1 MKVAYKGYSAIIYN
15 KSQILVRMKTT
26 KDREVV
32 KVIHNNETNYMTV
45 FRDAIL
51 ILSCT
56 EKEKGIE
63 YGLLSM
69 QSAVMLGCERPAD
82 DHWVVLSNGNA
93 VYFERCLHSCFIPV
107 LSGVNLHFNVHQTHR
122 SSKKECYFGWVLRLL
137 GAFTE

>member
-1 MKVAYKGYSAIIYN
+1 MAYKGYSAIIYN
-15 KSQILVRMKTT
+15 KSQILVRMITT

-32 KVIHNNETNYMTV
+32 KVIHNN
-45 FRDAIL
+45 
-51 ILSCT
+51 
-56 EKEKGIE
+56 E

-107 LSGVNLHFNVHQTHR
+107 LSGVNLHFNVHYTHR
-122 SSKKECYFGWVLRLL
+122 SGKKECYFGWVLHLL
-137 GAFTE
+137 VAFTE

>member
-1 MKVAYKGYSAIIYN
+1 MAYKGYSAIIYN
-15 KSQILVRMKTT
+15 KSQILVRMKTAR
-26 KDREVV
+26 DREVV
-32 KVIHNNETNYMTV
+32 KVIHNNKTDYMTV

-51 ILSCT
+51 ILACT

-82 DHWVVLSNGNA
+82 DNWVLLSNGNA
-93 VYFERCLHSCFIPV
+93 VYFERCLHSCFTPV
-107 LSGVNLHFNVHQTHR
+107 LSGVNLRFNVRQTHCPG
-122 SSKKECYFGWVLRLL
+122 KKECYFCWVLRLL